1 MAPQAVLR
9 ALRLLLPAPSGLIQ
23 VTTRGPLNPDATVVL
38 LVRRQ
43 ALARYLRDFA
53 ADAGLSSLAEAA
65 LVGLFVYAALLL
77 SLVRPMRHIIGSIQA
92 FRADPER
99 TPPLRAEM
107 TMPFRNDEMAIAAR
121 ELGGM
126 QRELRTAL
134 WRNARL
140 AAIGTAVAKV
150 SHDLRGILASAM
162 LAAERLQMHADP
174 AVQRTGDILIRA
186 VDRAT
191 ELVRST
197 LEFAR
202 EGPAAPERTNCVLA
216 AIINEVADQVR
227 LAYPALGVQVSCAP
241 DLEVDADR
249 SLLTRV
255 FSNLLRNAAEASA
268 QNIRVGVSAA
278 PGEIAIVV
286 GDDAGGLPDTVR
298 ENLFQPFV
306 RGARRGSTGL
316 GLAIVRDLARAHGGD
331 VTLVE
336 TGPSGTSFR
345 ITLAATSRRK
355 PRPAAASEV
364 GAIASE

>member
-1 MAPQAVLR
+1 M
-9 ALRLLLPAPSGLIQ
+9 
-23 VTTRGPLNPDATVVL
+23 
-38 LVRRQ
+38 
-43 ALARYLRDFA
+43 
-53 ADAGLSSLAEAA
+53 
-65 LVGLFVYAALLL
+65 
-77 SLVRPMRHIIGSIQA
+77 
-92 FRADPER
+92 
-99 TPPLRAEM
+99 
-107 TMPFRNDEMAIAAR
+107 
-121 ELGGM
+121 
-126 QRELRTAL
+126 
-134 WRNARL
+134 
-140 AAIGTAVAKV
+140 
-150 SHDLRGILASAM
+150 
-162 LAAERLQMHADP
+162 
-174 AVQRTGDILIRA
+174 QRTGDILIRA